1 MDLSH
6 NRLSRVRR
14 GAFQGLVSIRKLVMD
29 YNNMTE
35 IPLPGISLIDF
46 SLANNQIHEIKGRQ
60 AWPVMN
66 SLIRLNLDNNF
77 LGESLTGG
85 RFDNLNTLGT
95 LSLRGNNITNVP
107 REALGALQ
115 SLQHLHL

>member
-1 MDLSH
+1 MRYIKSKFAFFNFFIAVLESSTFGKIPTLLDMDLSH

-46 SLANNQIHEIKGRQ
+46 SLANNQVSK
-60 AWPVMN
+60 
-66 SLIRLNLDNNF
+66 
-77 LGESLTGG
+77 
-85 RFDNLNTLGT
+85 
-95 LSLRGNNITNVP
+95 
-107 REALGALQ
+107 
-115 SLQHLHL
+115 